1 MLLKLYEE
9 HIIYIL
15 NMNKCIKESRKYS
28 LISKYIY
35 NLVKDDLT
43 KLFYNY
49 ITINPLL
56 ENWKYKL
63 YLSNIM
69 YNIKTKLY
77 NNNVISLE
85 FYKVLNCNSI
95 IEFDNSIGY
104 PNYLLVE
111 AWIDIFSF
119 NDILWNYDEIWFL
132 KTFYDISITYLT

>member
-35 NLVKDDLT
+35 KLVKDDLS

-77 NNNVISLE
+77 NNNVISFE

-95 IEFDNSIGY
+95 IEFDNSIGH
-104 PNYLLVE
+104 PNYLMVE
-111 AWIDIFSF
+111 AWVDIFSF

-132 KTFYDISITYLT
+132 KTFYDISITYLN

>member
-1 MLLKLYEE
+1 MLLELYEE

-15 NMNKCIKESRKYS
+15 NMNKCIKESKKYS
-28 LISKYIY
+28 LLSKYIY
-35 NLVKDDLT
+35 KLVKDDLT

-77 NNNVISLE
+77 NNNVISFE

-95 IEFDNSIGY
+95 IEFDNSIGH
-104 PNYLLVE
+104 PNYHLVE
-111 AWIDIFSF
+111 AWVDIFSF

-132 KTFYDISITYLT
+132 KTFYDISITYLN